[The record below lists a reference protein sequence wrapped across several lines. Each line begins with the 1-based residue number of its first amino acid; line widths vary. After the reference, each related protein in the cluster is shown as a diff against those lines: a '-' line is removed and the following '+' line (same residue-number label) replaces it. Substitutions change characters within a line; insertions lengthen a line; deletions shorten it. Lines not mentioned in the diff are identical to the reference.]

1 MIKNQYY
8 KACVFFIKENKIK
21 KVYRLGLLLLLI
33 IFIPFYHIEAD
44 EVKNRENDSVQIYK
58 PEKVYRWDTVRCL
71 THKAPDKWRY
81 KKLEGEYY
89 YDGWIYIEK
98 FLYIDDNTG
107 LGVFRYG
114 GYVNRYPKNMIM
126 NTVVD
131 K

>member
-1 MIKNQYY
+1 M
-8 KACVFFIKENKIK
+8 
-21 KVYRLGLLLLLI
+21 

-44 EVKNRENDSVQIYK
+44 EVKNQENDSAQIYK
-58 PEKVYRWDTVRCL
+58 PEKVYRWDFVRCL

-89 YDGWIYIEK
+89 YDGWIYREK

-107 LGVFRYG
+107 LDVFRYG